1 MTALSSA
8 LSWSKNDPAHDAV
21 VDVSVCIVNWN
32 TRELLRR
39 CLLSIRKHTAGVQV
53 QVIVVDNASADG
65 SADMVKQGFP
75 EVHLIASLDNHGF
88 ARGSNLAAQAAT
100 GSCVLYLNP
109 DTELATNAILGMW
122 AYLVQFPGCGAV
134 GCRLLNSDGSIQ
146 STCAS
151 DFPSPRNEL
160 SSLLFLDRLFPHS
173 KAFSS
178 RELSYWDH
186 ANSCDVECLS
196 GACLMLPTLLA
207 RRLAGFDE
215 NLFMYGED
223 LDLCCRI
230 RKHGLALHYL
240 AEEVI
245 YHHEGAA
252 SKKKGHGFA
261 PLRQRAANFYF
272 LQKNFGAWPAQGYRA
287 AVLLGAS
294 ARLLGAGVLAPLWWF
309 RRASQRG
316 QMLNFVHK
324 HVDLLL
330 WSLHLKSVP
339 AP

>member
-1 MTALSSA
+1 MSA
-8 LSWSKNDPAHDAV
+8 LSDLTSNEDTV

-39 CLLSIRKHTAGVQV
+39 CLLSIRQHTVGVNV
-53 QVIVVDNASADG
+53 QVIVVDNASSDG
-65 SADMVKQGFP
+65 SADMVAQAFP
-75 EVHLIASLDNHGF
+75 EVHLIASLDNQGF

-109 DTELATNAILGMW
+109 DTELVTNAILGMW
-122 AYLVQFPGCGAV
+122 AYLVKYPECGAV

-151 DFPSPRNEL
+151 NFPSPRNEL
-160 SSLLFLDRLFPHS
+160 TSLLFLDRLFPRS
-173 KAFSS
+173 KVFSS
-178 RELSYWDH
+178 RELNYWDH
-186 ANSCDVECLS
+186 GNSCDVECLS

-207 RRLAGFDE
+207 RRLTGFDE
-215 NLFMYGED
+215 SLFMYGED

-230 RKHGLALHYL
+230 HKHGLVLHYL
-240 AEEVI
+240 AEERI

-252 SKKKGHGFA
+252 SMKKGQGFA

-272 LQKNFGAWPAQGYRA
+272 LQKNFGNWPARGYRV
-287 AVLLGAS
+287 AVMVGTS
-294 ARLLGAGVLAPLWWF
+294 VRILGAGVLSPLWWF
-309 RRASQRG
+309 RRTAQRE
-316 QMLNFVHK
+316 QMLNFMRK
-324 HVDLLL
+324 HIDLFL
-330 WSLHLKSVP
+330 WSVHLKGVP